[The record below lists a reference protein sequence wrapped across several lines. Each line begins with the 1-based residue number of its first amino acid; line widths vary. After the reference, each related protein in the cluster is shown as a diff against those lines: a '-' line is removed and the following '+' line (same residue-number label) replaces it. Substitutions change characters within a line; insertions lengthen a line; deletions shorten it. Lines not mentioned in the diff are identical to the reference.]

1 MAEKKRALII
11 ANSEYQDP
19 VLRQLI
25 APAQDAEVLAQV
37 LNDPAICGFEVQTVL
52 NEPRHQVE
60 EHIETFFGNCDDRN
74 DLLLLY
80 FSGHGVT
87 DDDGLLY
94 YAACNTQHKKLRSTA
109 VSANFVN
116 ETMTRCRSRRQVLLL
131 DCCHSGAFARTKA
144 APVVNLAEHFGGAQ
158 SGRGKFVLASSD
170 AYQYSF
176 EGDTV
181 AGSGVCSVFTQ
192 ALVEGLRTGEADFDG
207 DGIITLD
214 ELYDYVHRRVTDQTP
229 NQSPKKW
236 AYEVDGNLVIA
247 QNPRPVGTPLPDDLQ
262 QALNSFIPQA
272 RDAAVQRLDGLLR
285 GKHRGLSLAAFKA
298 LEALKEDDS
307 IRVRSA
313 AEKILSTW
321 SEQMPS
327 LQEPVRAAAAA
338 AGAPAPAVSPE
349 KPVGWQ
355 VAMEKARVEREEREQ
370 RARAE
375 QARLAEEEGER
386 HAAIARQAAADK
398 ARQEQE
404 ERERQVAA
412 QARLAEEEAE
422 RHAAIARQA
431 AADKARQEQEERDRQ
446 VAAEKARLEQEQRDR
461 ATAAEKKRTEQE
473 ERERLA
479 AAEKA
484 RVEQEETERLASA
497 EKTRLEGGR
506 EQAADIS
513 PSASPHP
520 AEQRTS
526 LPSLFLTSIWGKAV
540 VVGVAWAV
548 WSFLV
553 TRILPSPYEFIFLTI
568 SAGFGVLLGL
578 FLKKTVPSFRWPDV
592 AAMMVGWSL
601 AGFLGAYVSYFFRL
615 YYIGSYS
622 ASAAETVIGL
632 VAGGVTALVIREAQ
646 TSLTLR
652 QAVVIAAGYAAGAT
666 VSFLPFYFYA
676 FQLRGV
682 IFAMIG
688 SAVMFWQL
696 SKAAAADKAALGR
709 ESVRPEQEL
718 SGSLISPV
726 LPGPSRF
733 PASMQVILG
742 ACGVLVV
749 VLAILWPLRPT
760 SASILRKKADA
771 GDNSA
776 MLLLAETYRWGGIGV
791 EPDPQQSLGW
801 YRKAAEAGNVQ
812 AMKDLAYIYEDG
824 YAGLGVNKDR
834 GQVFNWDRKAAEA
847 GDVLYMAIV
856 GELYEKGD
864 GVDKDPQ
871 QAVVWYRK
879 AADAGYIGAMTNL
892 GYMYANGN
900 GVQKDNQ
907 QAVAWYR
914 KAAAKGDS
922 GAMFYLGV
930 MYANGNGVQ
939 KDYQQAVEWYG
950 KAAEKGES
958 AAMTNLGSSTNTA
971 AEYRKTTSKLSRG
984 IAKPPRGASR
994 PAWPTSATCTKTV
1007 TEWKRTRS
1015 KPSRG
1020 IAKPLNSGTSTPKTS
1035 LSV

>member
-327 LQEPVRAAAAA
+327 PQEPVRAAAAA

-349 KPVGWQ
+349 KPVDWQ

-375 QARLAEEEGER
+375 QARLAQEEAERHSAIARQAAAQDRLAEEEAQR
-386 HAAIARQAAADK
+386 HAAIARQAAVEK
-398 ARQEQE
+398 GRQEQE

-412 QARLAEEEAE
+412 EKLRLT
-422 RHAAIARQA
+422 
-431 AADKARQEQEERDRQ
+431 QEERKRS
-446 VAAEKARLEQEQRDR
+446 ESARLEQQ
-461 ATAAEKKRTEQE
+461 KRESQAYA
-473 ERERLA
+473 RE
-479 AAEKA
+479 
-484 RVEQEETERLASA
+484 
-497 EKTRLEGGR
+497 TRLEEDHSELGATSNTAVKDFAFSGYGV
-506 EQAADIS
+506 EE
-513 PSASPHP
+513 PSERSLSTPVLPTSRATWLAVGIAGLGCGVSFLLYDRIWRLGQVPCILVLMICLATTGFACFMASR
-520 AEQRTS
+520 AVS
-526 LPSLFLTSIWGKAV
+526 LKYAVLLGSIWGVSFFTLLNFTV
-540 VVGVAWAV
+540 VPVDFEFVFRASLYAKGIYNFPGWMTIPTM
-548 WSFLV
+548 LV
-553 TRILPSPYEFIFLTI
+553 LC
-568 SAGFGVLLGL
+568 A
-578 FLKKTVPSFRWPDV
+578 
-592 AAMMVGWSL
+592 
-601 AGFLGAYVSYFFRL
+601 LGAVLGGAISWTFGRTTFQKSSKPVRMC
-615 YYIGSYS
+615 
-622 ASAAETVIGL
+622 AAI
-632 VAGGVTALVIREAQ
+632 
-646 TSLTLR
+646 
-652 QAVVIAAGYAAGAT
+652 
-666 VSFLPFYFYA
+666 
-676 FQLRGV
+676 
-682 IFAMIG
+682 
-688 SAVMFWQL
+688 W
-696 SKAAAADKAALGR
+696 
-709 ESVRPEQEL
+709 
-718 SGSLISPV
+718 SG
-726 LPGPSRF
+726 
-733 PASMQVILG
+733 
-742 ACGVLVV
+742 
-749 VLAILWPLRPT
+749 LWPLIWITCPFLTARAYYY
-760 SASILRKKADA
+760 SH
-771 GDNSA
+771 
-776 MLLLAETYRWGGIGV
+776 
-791 EPDPQQSLGW
+791 SLW
-801 YRKAAEAGNVQ
+801 LFVTFVQ
-812 AMKDLAYIYEDG
+812 IALE
-824 YAGLGVNKDR
+824 
-834 GQVFNWDRKAAEA
+834 
-847 GDVLYMAIV
+847 
-856 GELYEKGD
+856 
-864 GVDKDPQ
+864 
-871 QAVVWYRK
+871 
-879 AADAGYIGAMTNL
+879 GALCM
-892 GYMYANGN
+892 
-900 GVQKDNQ
+900 
-907 QAVAWYR
+907 
-914 KAAAKGDS
+914 
-922 GAMFYLGV
+922 GALF
-930 MYANGNGVQ
+930 
-939 KDYQQAVEWYG
+939 WCF
-950 KAAEKGES
+950 S
-958 AAMTNLGSSTNTA
+958 
-971 AEYRKTTSKLSRG
+971 
-984 IAKPPRGASR
+984 
-994 PAWPTSATCTKTV
+994 
-1007 TEWKRTRS
+1007 RTRY
-1015 KPSRG
+1015 G
-1020 IAKPLNSGTSTPKTS
+1020 EMIST
-1035 LSV
+1035 